1 MGRGAL
7 YGEITGYTVNATI
20 NGEIISTENV
30 NDGSASVSGLNPSTE
45 YTVTVAAIN
54 SAGTGPF
61 SSISITT
68 AG

>member
-1 MGRGAL
+1 MDRN
-7 YGEITGYTVNATI
+7 GEITGYTVNATI
-20 NGEIISTENV
+20 NGMVVVTENV

-45 YTVTVAAIN
+45 YIVIVAAIN

-61 SSISITT
+61 SSISIET